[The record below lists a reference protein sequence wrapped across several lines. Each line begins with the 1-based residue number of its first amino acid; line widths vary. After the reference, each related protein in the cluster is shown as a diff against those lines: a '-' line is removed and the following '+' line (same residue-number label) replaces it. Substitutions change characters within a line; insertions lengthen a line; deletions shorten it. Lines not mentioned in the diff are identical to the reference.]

1 MTLDDHPIIRWISVA
16 SLVAGIGGGAWFIM
30 DERERSIEQTER
42 LSEIRRE
49 QEDIRRELAI
59 QTVSLDEIRD
69 EQDQTAA
76 RQRWLSSEVN
86 RVVGVMATDVGR
98 LMERTEE

>member
-49 QEDIRRELAI
+49 QEDIRR
-59 QTVSLDEIRD
+59 RF
-69 EQDQTAA
+69 
-76 RQRWLSSEVN
+76 N
-86 RVVGVMATDVGR
+86 
-98 LMERTEE
+98 